1 MAVDFTGSSIVH
13 VDTVGMLEIWLRY
26 GIVEYCTIQISDS
39 ASLQESR
46 RRVKTVRKFKLGELA
61 TSGTR

>member
-46 RRVKTVRKFKLGELA
+46 RRVKTALRKFKLGELA
-61 TSGTR
+61 TK